1 MVIIYLKIWI
11 IAFASLFSTDDPTFK
26 GGNAALTDFIA
37 SKLIYP
43 GFSKSNCIQGTIY
56 VAFQLDKNGVVF
68 NSKVQKG
75 LGVDLDDEALRLV
88 RLTSNKWN
96 ITATHNENTRLVIP
110 VNFSLKNY
118 NCDNRSSDEINQAI
132 ALYQSHIS
140 LQKAVLNYYQNKAEG
155 KVNEQN
161 EAEIISLKN
170 DLGIDDEFIG
180 QKLKEAKQKIKQ
192 GDKEGA
198 CESLYFIKYTG
209 STAADLLIAENCK

>member
-11 IAFASLFSTDDPTFK
+11 IAFASLFNTNDPTFK
-26 GGNAALTDFIA
+26 GGNVALTDFIA

-43 GFSKSNCIQGTIY
+43 SFSKRNCIQGTIY

-88 RLTSNKWN
+88 RLTSNKW
-96 ITATHNENTRLVIP
+96 IIAAPHNENTRMVIP

-118 NCDNRSSDEINQAI
+118 NCDNRTPDEINQAI
-132 ALYQSHIS
+132 TIYQSHVS

>member
-11 IAFASLFSTDDPTFK
+11 IVFASLFNTNDPTFK
-26 GGNAALTDFIA
+26 GGNVALTDFIA

-43 GFSKSNCIQGTIY
+43 SFSKRNCIQGTIY

-88 RLTSNKWN
+88 RLTSNKWI
-96 ITATHNENTRLVIP
+96 ITAPHNENTRMVIP

-118 NCDNRSSDEINQAI
+118 NCDNRTPDEINQAI
-132 ALYQSHIS
+132 TIYQSHIS

-161 EAEIISLKN
+161 EAEIISLKY
-170 DLGIDDEFIG
+170 DLGFDDEFIG
-180 QKLKEAKQKIKQ
+180 QKLKESKQKIKQ